1 MDTPVTAV
9 PVSAV
14 AVPGVPVAGVPVAG
28 APIVALRGLAFS
40 HPGDATGRN
49 VLAGLD
55 LELPRGGFTAVVGPS
70 GVGKSTL
77 LRVVAGLIQPSAGE
91 VHLLARPTPDRR
103 PVALVFQDAR
113 LMPWRRV
120 AANVAFGLEG
130 LRLDAAERRRRAT
143 AALDLV
149 GLGAEANKFPAQLS
163 GGQRQR
169 VGLARALAVAPDL
182 LLMDE
187 PFSAL
192 DAITRHTLQDELL
205 RVWRETGASVLFVTH
220 DLDEAAYLADR
231 VVLLAGSPARV
242 AHDIT
247 IDVPRPRPRAGLA
260 NQVADLRRALEES
273 FIGGAGI

>member
-1 MDTPVTAV
+1 MDATVT
-9 PVSAV
+9 
-14 AVPGVPVAGVPVAG
+14 GE
-28 APIVALRGLAFS
+28 PIVALRGLAFA

-55 LELPRGGFTAVVGPS
+55 LTLPRGGFTAIVGPS

-77 LRVVAGLIQPSAGE
+77 LRVVAGLVRPSAGE
-91 VHLLARPTPDRR
+91 VRLLARPTLDRR
-103 PVALVFQDAR
+103 PAALVFQDAR

-120 AANVAFGLEG
+120 LANVAFGLEG
-130 LRLDAAERRRRAT
+130 LRLDPAERHQRAQ
-143 AALDLV
+143 AALALV
-149 GLGAEANKFPAQLS
+149 GLADQADKFPAQLS

-169 VGLARALAVAPDL
+169 VGLARALAVKPDL
-182 LLMDE
+182 LMMDE

-205 RVWRETGASVLFVTH
+205 RVWQETGASVLFVTH
-220 DLDEAAYLADR
+220 DLDEAVYLADR

-242 AHDIT
+242 AQDVV

-260 NQVADLRRALEES
+260 LQVADLRRALEEN

>member
-1 MDTPVTAV
+1 MDAAVTGEPRPGA
-9 PVSAV
+9 SA
-14 AVPGVPVAGVPVAG
+14 ALGE
-28 APIVALRGLAFS
+28 PIVALRGLAFA
-40 HPGDATGRN
+40 HPGDATGRD
-49 VLAGLD
+49 VLADLD
-55 LELPRGGFTAVVGPS
+55 LDLPRGGFTAIVGPS

-77 LRVVAGLIQPSAGE
+77 LRVVAGLVQPTAGE
-91 VHLLARPTPDRR
+91 ARLLARPTPDRR
-103 PVALVFQDAR
+103 PAALVFQDAR

-130 LRLDAAERRRRAT
+130 LRLDAAERRRRART
-143 AALDLV
+143 ALDLV
-149 GLGAEANKFPAQLS
+149 GLGTEANKWPAQLS

-260 NQVADLRRALEES
+260 SQVADLRRALEES

>member
-1 MDTPVTAV
+1 MTAAS
-9 PVSAV
+9 PATNE
-14 AVPGVPVAGVPVAG
+14 
-28 APIVALRGLAFS
+28 APATTEAIVVLHGLAFA
-40 HPGDATGRN
+40 HPGDGSGRN

-55 LELPRGGFTAVVGPS
+55 LVLPRGGFTAVVGPS

-77 LRVVAGLIQPSAGE
+77 LRVVAGLARPSAGE
-91 VHLLARPTPDRR
+91 VRLLARPRPDRR
-103 PVALVFQDAR
+103 PAALVFQDAR
-113 LMPWRRV
+113 LMPWRQV

-130 LRLDAAERRRRAT
+130 LRLNATEHQRRVLT
-143 AALDLV
+143 ALALV
-149 GLGAEANKFPAQLS
+149 GLAAEADKWPAQLS

-231 VVLLAGSPARV
+231 VVLLAGNPARV
-242 AHDIT
+242 AHDVT
-247 IDVPRPRPRAGLA
+247 IDVPRPRPRGELVV
-260 NQVADLRRALEES
+260 QVAGLRRALEEN

>member
-1 MDTPVTAV
+1 MDATVT
-9 PVSAV
+9 
-14 AVPGVPVAGVPVAG
+14 G
-28 APIVALRGLAFS
+28 APIVALRGLAFA
-40 HPGDATGRN
+40 HPGDASGRN

-55 LELPRGGFTAVVGPS
+55 LTLPRGGFTAIVGPS

-77 LRVVAGLIQPSAGE
+77 LRVVAGLVRPSAGE
-91 VHLLARPTPDRR
+91 ARLLARPAPDRR
-103 PVALVFQDAR
+103 PAALVFQDAR

-120 AANVAFGLEG
+120 LANVAFGLEG
-130 LRLDAAERRRRAT
+130 LRLDPAERRRRAQ
-143 AALDLV
+143 AALALV
-149 GLGAEANKFPAQLS
+149 GLADQADKFPAQLS

-182 LLMDE
+182 LMMDE

-192 DAITRHTLQDELL
+192 DAITRHSLQDELL
-205 RVWRETGASVLFVTH
+205 RLWRETGASVLFVTH
-220 DLDEAAYLADR
+220 DLDEAVYLADR

-242 AHDIT
+242 AQDVA

-260 NQVADLRRALEES
+260 TQVADLRRALEET

>member
-1 MDTPVTAV
+1 MDATLTA
-9 PVSAV
+9 
-14 AVPGVPVAGVPVAG
+14 
-28 APIVALRGLAFS
+28 APIVSLRGLSFA
-40 HPGDATGRN
+40 HPGDATGRE

-55 LELPRGGFTAVVGPS
+55 LDLPRGGFTAIVGPS

-77 LRVVAGLIQPSAGE
+77 LRVIAGLAPPRAGT
-91 VHLLARPTPDRR
+91 VSLTARPAADRR
-103 PVALVFQDAR
+103 PLALVFQDAR

-130 LRLDAAERRRRAT
+130 LALDASARRARAL
-143 AALDLV
+143 AALRLV
-149 GLGAEANKFPAQLS
+149 GLETEAGKFPAQLS

-169 VGLARALAVAPDL
+169 VGLARSLAVAPDL

-192 DAITRHTLQDELL
+192 DAITRHGLQDELL

-231 VVLLAGSPARV
+231 VLLLAGSPAHVVR
-242 AHDIT
+242 DIA
-247 IDVPRPRPRAGLA
+247 IELPRPRPRAGLGA
-260 NQVADLRRALEES
+260 HVADLRQALEEN

>member
-1 MDTPVTAV
+1 M
-9 PVSAV
+9 SA
-14 AVPGVPVAGVPVAG
+14 
-28 APIVALRGLAFS
+28 APIVALRGLAFA
-40 HPGDATGRN
+40 HPGDASGRN
-49 VLAGLD
+49 VLEGLD
-55 LELPRGGFTAVVGPS
+55 LTLPRGGFTAIVGPS

-77 LRVVAGLIQPSAGE
+77 LRVVAGLVRPAAGE
-91 VHLLARPTPDRR
+91 ARLLARPAPDRR
-103 PVALVFQDAR
+103 PAALVFQDAR

-130 LRLDAAERRRRAT
+130 LRLDAAERRRRVQ
-143 AALDLV
+143 AALGLV
-149 GLGAEANKFPAQLS
+149 GLAAEAGRFPAQLS

-192 DAITRHTLQDELL
+192 DAITRHGLQDEVL

-220 DLDEAAYLADR
+220 DLDEAVYLADR
-231 VVLLAGSPARV
+231 VVLLAGRPARV
-242 AHDIT
+242 AQDVA

-260 NQVADLRRALEES
+260 TQVADLRRALEET